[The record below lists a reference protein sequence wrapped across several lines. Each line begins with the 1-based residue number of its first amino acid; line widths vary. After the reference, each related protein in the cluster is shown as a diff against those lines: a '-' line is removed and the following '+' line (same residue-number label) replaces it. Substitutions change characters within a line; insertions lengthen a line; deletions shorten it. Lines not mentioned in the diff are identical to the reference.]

1 MSRSSIVAMVILLGV
16 PAHAFGADAPG
27 PGGHPWTVSVAPCA
41 GSGFSTGGVEKMMRE
56 AGYDD
61 PEQGWWIDH
70 STPTPHS
77 ERVGRGAMLIVRRD
91 FGATA
96 RLRLM
101 LDRTNLGETH
111 GYRHGVADSV
121 LSGVLVFRQ
130 TVTAFSI
137 VVDIGR
143 RGNGG
148 FYAGLGPSVFLVS
161 MKNPDWD
168 EAPSVSAT
176 KVGMTLVS
184 GYVFTPPERERRF
197 YLGLEAQCR
206 VMGSVRI
213 GPLDNPYAGHLPGA
227 EVNFI
232 HGVLAVELGFRL

>member
-1 MSRSSIVAMVILLGV
+1 MSRSSIAAVVILLGV
-16 PAHAFGADAPG
+16 PAHAFGAPAPG
-27 PGGHPWTVSVAPCA
+27 PAGHPWTVSVAPCA
-41 GSGFSTGGVEKMMRE
+41 GSGFSTGGVEKLMRE

-61 PEQGWWIDH
+61 PESGWWSDQPT
-70 STPTPHS
+70 STPHS
-77 ERVGRGAMLIVRRD
+77 KRVGRGAVLIVRRGI
-91 FGATA
+91 GATT

-101 LDRTNLGETH
+101 VDRITLGETY
-111 GYRHGVADSV
+111 GIRIGIADSV
-121 LSGVLVFRQ
+121 LSGALVFRQ

-137 VVDIGR
+137 VADIGR

-161 MKNPDWD
+161 MKDPDWN

-184 GYVFTPPERERRF
+184 GYVFTPPEQERRF

-206 VMGSVRI
+206 VMGPVRI
-213 GPLDNPYAGHLPGA
+213 GPLDNLYTGHLPA
-227 EVNFI
+227 ADVNFI
-232 HGVLAVELGFRL
+232 HGVLAVELGIRL